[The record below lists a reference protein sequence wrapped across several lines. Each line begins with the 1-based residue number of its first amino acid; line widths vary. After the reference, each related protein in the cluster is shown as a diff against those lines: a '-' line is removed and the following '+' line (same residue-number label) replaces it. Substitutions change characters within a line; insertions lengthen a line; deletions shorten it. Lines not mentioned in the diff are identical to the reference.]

1 MHQQARLKSL
11 ESALLGLPYCA
22 LGGAV
27 LRVQFRARQR
37 MRVHFRYEHEEIAL
51 SAMQRNRQKGKGVD
65 ITITN
70 HEEVER
76 RFTSFALA
84 TRRCRG
90 IDIFVDDRI
99 VDDRLTGSEHAH
111 VRVAINQLLVYRK
124 RAASCRTNIRQVD
137 AIGVSCW

>member
-1 MHQQARLKSL
+1 M
-11 ESALLGLPYCA
+11 
-22 LGGAV
+22 

-37 MRVHFRYEHEEIAL
+37 MQVHFRYEHEEIAL
-51 SAMQRNRQKGKGVD
+51 SATQRNRQKGKGVD

-76 RFTSFALA
+76 RFYIVRIGHEAVSE
-84 TRRCRG
+84 G

-99 VDDRLTGSEHAH
+99 VDYRLTGSEHAH

-124 RAASCRTNIRQVD
+124 RAASCCTNIRQVD
-137 AIGVSCW
+137 AIGVSRW